1 MLQDNFQVLAP
12 PGGGG
17 LYLEG
22 RFYGSFLRYE
32 FGGVYIWRGLYMD
45 EPIFGILRYATTIS
59 DLITFRGRNG
69 LAKWCGR
76 SRCRFKLKLT
86 WDQALFSFL
95 FLNKIPAGKP
105 KRKESLIQTFHETS
119 SAQLFPNQP
128 IKISSGDSFF
138 SMQIFHTW
146 EKCSLA
152 HLKNSFVSFNFF
164 N

>member
-17 LYLEG
+17 AYIWRGDFTEG
-22 RFYGSFLRYE
+22 FLRYE

-45 EPIFGILRYATTIS
+45 ELIFGILRYATTIS

-119 SAQLFPNQP
+119 SAQLFWLIDFFQ
-128 IKISSGDSFF
+128 ISQSKLLPVIGFLVCKFF
-138 SMQIFHTW
+138 IRG
-146 EKCSLA
+146 KNAVSLT
-152 HLKNSFVSFNFF
+152 
-164 N
+164 